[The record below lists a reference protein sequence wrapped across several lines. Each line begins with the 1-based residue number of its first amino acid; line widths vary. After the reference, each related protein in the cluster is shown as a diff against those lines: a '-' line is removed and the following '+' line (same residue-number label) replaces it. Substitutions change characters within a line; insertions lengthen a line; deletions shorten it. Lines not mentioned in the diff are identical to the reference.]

1 MILTATCTSYL
12 LELLDGGVHL
22 PGDDYRLVLLLPKT
36 VGVYDESLTRY
47 GSIGQD
53 ELPAA
58 LGYLRGGARLTGRR
72 ATLIDGEPAL
82 DFEDAVWPAAS
93 FQTGG
98 GVIVNASK
106 DGRALAVLS
115 FGGVYV
121 GNGSAFRVPIQGP
134 VRLARR

>member
-1 MILTATCTSYL
+1 M
-12 LELLDGGVHL
+12 
-22 PGDDYRLVLLLPKT
+22 
-36 VGVYDESLTRY
+36 
-47 GSIGQD
+47 
-53 ELPAA
+53 
-58 LGYLRGGARLTGRR
+58 
-72 ATLIDGEPAL
+72 
-82 DFEDAVWPAAS
+82 WPAAS

-121 GNGSAFRVPIQGP
+121 GNGSAFRVPMQGP